1 MKKINVMMSFVA
13 VASVVVVSG
22 CQTMGGGKAQKEE
35 AAAALVQAQA
45 ETAEVQ
51 AKLDAALA
59 DADAK
64 VKALEAKAVPGASL
78 TKDGTLLF
86 TAQGQSIAKAD
97 TGALGVARA
106 RLAAETIAKANL
118 LEVVK
123 GGLISSTVS
132 VGDMMFQSQ
141 RATTAVNGWLAGAK
155 VEVSSLAN
163 EQSRLPDAE
172 PVDQVITATAS
183 LELSGAAWENLKDY
197 VE

>member
-1 MKKINVMMSFVA
+1 MKKLNVVVSFVA
-13 VASVVVVSG
+13 VSCVVVLSG
-22 CQTMGGGKAQKEE
+22 CQTIGGGSTQKEE
-35 AAAALVQAQA
+35 AAAALVQAQS

-59 DADAK
+59 EADAK
-64 VKALEAKAVPGASL
+64 IKAVAAKAVPGASL

-106 RLAAETIAKANL
+106 RLAAETVAKANL

-141 RATTAVNGWLAGAK
+141 RATSVVNGWLAGVT
-155 VEVSSLAN
+155 VEISSLAS
-163 EQSRLPDAE
+163 EQSRLPDAK

-183 LELSGAAWENLKDY
+183 LELSEEALKNLKDY